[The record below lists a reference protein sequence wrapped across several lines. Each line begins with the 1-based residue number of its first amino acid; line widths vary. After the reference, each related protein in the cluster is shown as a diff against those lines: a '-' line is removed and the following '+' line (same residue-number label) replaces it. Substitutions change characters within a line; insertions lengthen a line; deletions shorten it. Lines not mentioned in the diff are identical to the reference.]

1 MAEAPE
7 ELKFMHEFVKK
18 DQVKYKEVTDKVKE
32 FAVIARRG
40 STVLSKKH
48 SDITM
53 FFDKFI
59 IDKMENDGNKEPLHK
74 SYILCF
80 YFLKLLKM
88 LNDEDIFETTK
99 IENKDRS
106 FTAHTFAD
114 TVSGFGVKEEK
125 FEDYKEEN
133 YKMLK
138 EKFEPIITITPMDIA
153 FKNKEKGKTNEELIL
168 FMLDIIDDVI
178 SEKRK
183 GFDKYDFPKV
193 KYNIVKLKLELA
205 PPAEK
210 STTSN
215 PTKSTTSTPTTST
228 ATNRVGDAAKGTST
242 ALNIVS
248 SLLGSGGSKKSRKRC
263 NKSKRKNKNNKTRKS
278 KPKRKSRKNSRS

>member
-7 ELKFMHEFVKK
+7 ELKFMRILKK
-18 DQVKYKEVTDKVKE
+18 DQCEEVTKKVKK

-40 STVLSKKH
+40 STVLPKKH

-59 IDKMENDGNKEPLHK
+59 IDKMENKEEPLDK

-88 LNDEDIFETTK
+88 LNDDNIFETTK
-99 IENKDRS
+99 IENKGRS

-114 TVSGFGVKEEK
+114 TISGSGVWESTYNA
-125 FEDYKEEN
+125 YKKEN
-133 YKMLK
+133 YEMLK
-138 EKFEPIITITPMDIA
+138 KELEPQIKITDFDTVVKNNPNAAGVA
-153 FKNKEKGKTNEELIL
+153 FYTMLEAIEDLISE
-168 FMLDIIDDVI
+168 

-193 KYNIVKLKLELA
+193 KSNIVELKLKLA
-205 PPAEK
+205 PRAEK
-210 STTSN
+210 STT
-215 PTKSTTSTPTTST
+215 STTSTPTTST
-228 ATNRVGDAAKGTST
+228 ATNRVADAAKGTST
-242 ALNIVS
+242 GLNLNFIS
-248 SLLGSGGSKKSRKRC
+248 SMVGIGGKKSRKRC
-263 NKSKRKNKNNKTRKS
+263 NKSKRKTKNNKTRKA